1 MLHTAFKSV
10 IAILILLQNVQQQSF
25 EGFMSGI
32 RANAVKGEVR
42 FQRKDGKF
50 DLEAGLK
57 FEQGDVIQSRAD
69 ALAEIL
75 LQPGN
80 YLRLGGKT
88 ECQILSDNHEKMRLR
103 LNEGAISLEILA
115 RDNIASF
122 SNSVEQAHELIR
134 VITPNAE
141 VFVSEPGIFRINV
154 ADGRTEVI
162 SRNGETLING
172 RRVKEKRRAVASNGS
187 VVITEIDSRVED
199 SLDAWAR
206 ERAVKLVQA
215 NKSLKNEPPWSN
227 REKGET
233 SVDLPP
239 EEKEQSDR
247 GRVISAK
254 PGAVNF
260 VEDGVEFKR
269 KSTDWTQ
276 LSEKS
281 QLEDGDTV
289 RTAAN
294 TFVELML
301 LPDVYLRLDASSE
314 ILLEQLSNDSISVKL
329 LHGSAILDV
338 ARFDRKQDPQ
348 IKVAGPSGLVAIAS
362 HGNYRIDD
370 DAITVRDGKVI
381 LNERSVGS
389 CHRIAQGNVADCDKQ
404 RYDNFDFWSEH
415 QGEGELYNGRGTVTM
430 ATHLSRLRHLRF
442 RDTGFWFLQPGQT
455 SYTFVPFTS
464 QLFRSPYGGNYS
476 TVLAPR
482 PLLNRGVLSDKPRP
496 PGPGN
501 VLP

>member
-1 MLHTAFKSV
+1 MAN
-10 IAILILLQNVQQQSF
+10 IYLILLTTIVLLQGVQQHSY

-32 RANAVKGEVR
+32 RANAAKGDVR
-42 FQRKDGKF
+42 YQRNDGKF

-57 FEQGDVIQSRAD
+57 LQEGDVIKSGAD
-69 ALAEIL
+69 AFAELL

-80 YLRLGGKT
+80 YLRLGDKT
-88 ECQILSDNHEKMRLR
+88 ECQILSDNHEKMRLK
-103 LNEGAISLEILA
+103 LNQGAISLEILA

-122 SNSVEQAHELIR
+122 YNSVDQAQDLIR

-141 VFVSEPGIFRINV
+141 VFISQPGIFRINV
-154 ADGRTEVI
+154 VDGRTEVI

-187 VVITEIDSRVED
+187 VVISEIDSRVED

-206 ERAVKLVQA
+206 ERATKLVQA
-215 NKSLKNEPPWSN
+215 NKSLKNEAPWSN
-227 REKGET
+227 REKGES
-233 SVDLPP
+233 SVELPP
-239 EEKEQSDR
+239 EEREQQSDR

-260 VEDGVEFKR
+260 VEDGVELKR

-276 LSEKS
+276 LTEKA
-281 QLEDGDTV
+281 QLEDGDTL

-294 TFVELML
+294 TFAELML
-301 LPDVYLRLDASSE
+301 LPDVHLRLNASSE
-314 ILLEQLSNDSISVKL
+314 MLLEQLSNDSISIKL
-329 LHGSAILDV
+329 LRGSAILDA

-348 IKVAGPSGLVAIAS
+348 IKVAGPSGLVALAS
-362 HGNYRIDD
+362 PGNYRIDD
-370 DAITVRDGKVI
+370 DAITVREGKVI
-381 LNERSVGS
+381 LNERSVSS
-389 CHRIAQGNVADCDKQ
+389 CRRIAQGVVSDCDKQ

-415 QGEGELYNGRGTVTM
+415 RGEGELYNGRATVTM
-430 ATHLSRLRHLRF
+430 VTHLSRLRRLRF

-464 QLFRSPYGGNYS
+464 RLFRSPYGGSYS

-482 PLLNRGVLSDKPRP
+482 PLLNRGVLSDKPRQP
-496 PGPGN
+496 TPGS